1 MSEKDNAEVLG
12 LSSEELSQ
20 RKKRHPSQA
29 FFEAVAGNGD
39 NEIFIIRNN
48 STEQW
53 INLDIVQPFYRY
65 SQNNKTSGEH
75 QKLKAFF
82 LYEIILDESNIKDL
96 GFLPEEVLPVLEYIL
111 RYKSQV
117 LADINLEMTI
127 NSDIWLS
134 MNDDGSYSN
143 LENELQCYS
152 EYIDRFTEF
161 LDYTITNNQKLTAVK
176 ITYLENSPPNELFSN
191 EYTSCNKSI
200 NLKPHSYPGL

>member
-1 MSEKDNAEVLG
+1 
-12 LSSEELSQ
+12 
-20 RKKRHPSQA
+20 
-29 FFEAVAGNGD
+29 
-39 NEIFIIRNN
+39 
-48 STEQW
+48 
-53 INLDIVQPFYRY
+53 
-65 SQNNKTSGEH
+65 
-75 QKLKAFF
+75 
-82 LYEIILDESNIKDL
+82 
-96 GFLPEEVLPVLEYIL
+96 
-111 RYKSQV
+111 
-117 LADINLEMTI
+117 MTI

>member
-65 SQNNKTSGEH
+65 SQNNKTSGDH

-82 LYEIILDESNIKDL
+82 LYEIILDENNIDGL
-96 GFLPEEVLPVLEYIL
+96 NFLPEQVFPVLEYIL
-111 RYKSQV
+111 RYKNQA
-117 LADINLEMTI
+117 LDDISLEMTI
-127 NSDIWLS
+127 NSDIWLN
-134 MNDDGSYSN
+134 MNDDGSYSDP
-143 LENELQCYS
+143 ENELRCYS
-152 EYIDRFTEF
+152 EYIDRFSEF
-161 LDYTITNNQKLTAVK
+161 LENTITNGQRLTVEK
-176 ITYLENSPPNELFSN
+176 ITYLENSPPLRLFST
-191 EYTSCNKSI
+191 EYISCNKRI
-200 NLKPHSYPGL
+200 KLKPSSYPGL